1 MDDKNKYGWKEVV
14 HSFYFSQQNKKRN
27 SKILRKKTNL
37 AVITCNKIKIYINY
51 YKI

>member
-14 HSFYFSQQNKKRN
+14 HSFYFSQQNKKKFKN
-27 SKILRKKTNL
+27 IKKKKNL